1 MGAGSVNS
9 ISSEHHDQGSQPNGN
24 QEHRPIH
31 EASPLRVYLHRQTYA
46 LARFRLYDG
55 SRSVMSNK
63 QWQRELARI
72 YRSTSRIMVTQ
83 QGARTSVEA
92 RCHCFDASVQ
102 SQLLVNLPPY
112 SCPPG
117 AYSHEIEVV
126 EGAVMQATSRCTIAA
141 LLAVM
146 LASCAWQ
153 PAPLDHS
160 HALSDMADRAA
171 SDSAKCQSSGAPLGS
186 QAYSQCRALLE
197 DRMSIGKDAPPD
209 RGHMGQSRNQ

>member
-9 ISSEHHDQGSQPNGN
+9 ISSEHHDQGGQPNGN

-63 QWQRELARI
+63 QWQREVARI
-72 YRSTSRIMVTQ
+72 YRSTLRIMVTQ

-112 SCPPG
+112 SCPAG
-117 AYSHEIEVV
+117 AYSHEIDRR
-126 EGAVMQATSRCTIAA
+126 RC
-141 LLAVM
+141 
-146 LASCAWQ
+146 
-153 PAPLDHS
+153 S
-160 HALSDMADRAA
+160 HASNIALHYRRPISRYACLVRMAACATR
-171 SDSAKCQSSGAPLGS
+171 SLTCSFGHGGQSS
-186 QAYSQCRALLE
+186 QRQRE
-197 DRMSIGKDAPPD
+197 VSIIWCPTRLTGL
-209 RGHMGQSRNQ
+209 